1 MDKKLKEVPD
11 MDRPISYE
19 ARQRMK
25 RKKKEQDMH
34 NNLDKGYESATKG
47 YKHGGMVRGDG
58 CAVKGKTKGRM
69 R

>member
-25 RKKKEQDMH
+25 RKKKDQDMQS
-34 NNLDKGYESATKG
+34 NLDKGYEAATKG
-47 YKHGGMVRGDG
+47 YKKGGMVRGDG
-58 CAVKGKTKGRM
+58 CATRGHTKGRM